1 MSVFFVVLVVQV
13 AKPIHRIIFSA
24 IVCLAVPYFFTF
36 SQKKKRHDFRE
47 KVFEHQIL
55 CNFCLEHFLF

>member
-36 SQKKKRHDFRE
+36 SQKKKGTIFG
-47 KVFEHQIL
+47 KM
-55 CNFCLEHFLF
+55 FLNTKFSTTFV